1 MKRFVLFIA
10 LLPVAELLAQRDFL
24 TTDETDQVRLAQ
36 DPNLRL
42 KLYLHFA
49 KQRVNLAQNVLA
61 KEKAGRSILIHDALE
76 EYSQIID
83 AIDTVSD
90 DALKR
95 KIDIKEGMDAVAA
108 DEKELLEALR
118 KIEESQPKDIARYDF
133 ALKQAIETTKDSLE
147 LSQEDLAAR
156 ATEVQAKSEK
166 EKKEL
171 ESMMQPKDLEEKK
184 AAEKKA
190 AETQNKRKAPTL
202 RRKGE
207 APPK

>member
-1 MKRFVLFIA
+1 MKRFVLFIV
-10 LLPVAELLAQRDFL
+10 LLPVAQLFAQRDFL

-49 KQRVNLAQNVLA
+49 KQCVNLAQNVLA
-61 KEKAGRSILIHDALE
+61 KEKPGRSILVHDALE

-95 KIDIKEGMDAVAA
+95 KVDIHEGVAA
-108 DEKELLEALR
+108 VTAGEKEMLATLE
-118 KIEESQPKDIARYDF
+118 KIQESQPKDLARYEF
-133 ALKQAIETTKDSLE
+133 ALKQAVETTRDSMDA
-147 LSQEDLAAR
+147 SQEDLTAR
-156 ATEVQAKSEK
+156 STVVQAKQEK

-171 ESMMQPKDLEEKK
+171 ESMMSTKELEEKK
-184 AAEKKA
+184 AEEKKA
-190 AETQNKRKAPTL
+190 QA
-202 RRKGE
+202 
-207 APPK
+207 

>member
-10 LLPVAELLAQRDFL
+10 LLPVAQLFAQRDFL

>member
-1 MKRFVLFIA
+1 MKRFVLFIV
-10 LLPVAELLAQRDFL
+10 LLPVAQLFAQRDFL

-133 ALKQAIETTKDSLE
+133 ALKQAIDTTKDSLE

-156 ATEVQAKSEK
+156 ANEVQAKSEK